1 MTVLRFKRSLQEII
15 QMNQEEQS
23 KLLNDL
29 KELIIL
35 SVGRYNA
42 VVIGFY
48 NLHSNIQKCNIKELK
63 NSIIFGIEYNG
74 TETHIYFNNFSSLR
88 EQVRQIVILEGSTYE
103 EKKGVIDFII
113 SRFNVLINTLKG
125 DVILK
130 KEANLKI
137 IKKMFAMN
145 K

>member
-113 SRFNVLINTLKG
+113 SRFNVLK
-125 DVILK
+125 
-130 KEANLKI
+130 
-137 IKKMFAMN
+137 F
-145 K
+145 